1 MKLADIPRV
10 KNITKD
16 DFIENYFK
24 PQKPVVLEQ
33 AIADWPAFTKWNLD
47 YMKEVAGDITVPLYD
62 NRPVQHKDGFNEP
75 HAKMKMADYVDL
87 LKKEPTKYRIFL
99 WNILKEVP
107 ALQKDYAFPDFGLR
121 LLKGLPM
128 LFFGGRDSYTFM
140 HYDIDLANIFH
151 FHFDGEKEVVLFP
164 QSETKKLYKVP
175 HSLITHES
183 IDFSNPDYQKWPAL
197 SHANGF
203 KTTLKHG
210 EVLYMPEGFWHYMK
224 YITPGFS
231 MSLRAL
237 ARNPKNLGKAFY
249 NILIMRHYDVLMRKL
264 KGQDWIDAK
273 NIRAITDTNKN
284 VEALDEN

>member
-33 AIADWPAFTKWNLD
+33 AIADWAAFTKWNLD

-197 SHANGF
+197 RHANGF